1 MRAAVGIVSER
12 LGVRP
17 IGTVDEAVGALGWIE
32 VLTPPGGEVP
42 GHTWGETSVEGA
54 RAALACLAAAASL
67 PVDAIV
73 SAPLCKESLGRAGM
87 RHPDE
92 LAMLAELTGSGEPVL
107 VGVLAALW
115 TTCVTSHV
123 PLRAVPELITT
134 PEVLASIRRLAG
146 ALTATQP
153 APRIA
158 VAGLNPHAGES
169 GSLGRE
175 ELDQIAPAIERA
187 RADGLDVIGPLP
199 PDTTFPRAIAEGFDG
214 VVCMY
219 HDQANIARKLHDMA
233 GQATLFLGLPVPV
246 TTTAHGTAF
255 DRAGKGTARPDSLRC
270 ALEVALGQARVG
282 WTA

>member
-1 MRAAVGIVSER
+1 MGDPGGIGPEVVAATLADPSWRRRCRPIVLGDAEVMRAAVGIVSER
-12 LGVRP
+12 LRVRP
-17 IGTVDEAVGALGWIE
+17 IGTVDEAVGAPGWIE
-32 VLTPPGGEVP
+32 VLTPAGGEVS

-67 PVDAIV
+67 PFDAIV

-107 VGVLAALW
+107 VGVLPALW

-169 GSLGRE
+169 GSLGR
-175 ELDQIAPAIERA
+175 
-187 RADGLDVIGPLP
+187 G
-199 PDTTFPRAIAEGFDG
+199 
-214 VVCMY
+214 
-219 HDQANIARKLHDMA
+219 
-233 GQATLFLGLPVPV
+233 
-246 TTTAHGTAF
+246 
-255 DRAGKGTARPDSLRC
+255 ARPDRP
-270 ALEVALGQARVG
+270 GDRARSSRRP
-282 WTA
+282 